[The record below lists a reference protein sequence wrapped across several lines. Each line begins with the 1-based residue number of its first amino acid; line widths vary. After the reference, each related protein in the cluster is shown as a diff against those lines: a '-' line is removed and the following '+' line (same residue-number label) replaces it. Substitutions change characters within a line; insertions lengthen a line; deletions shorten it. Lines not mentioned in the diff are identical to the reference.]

1 MAIIVNRSNGPIG
14 IPGRMGTIRLRAGRD
29 PVEIPDDALDSRYLD
44 AAVASGQISV
54 VAAGPKPSEPS
65 DRNALV
71 TAAASLGIK
80 VGKKWS
86 MEKIEAAMREK
97 MEG

>member
-44 AAVASGQISV
+44 AAVASGQISL
-54 VAAGPKPSEPS
+54 VAEVTD
-65 DRNALV
+65 DRDALAE
-71 TAAASLGIK
+71 AAKDMGIK
-80 VGKKWS
+80 VGKN
-86 MEKIEAAMREK
+86 
-97 MEG
+97 